1 MDERIPGDILM
12 GSEPWA
18 FFFFEVTNS
27 AGFAGGVLN
36 FQTFLLPSLDLIP
49 AQTQS
54 KQTHSSLK

>member
-1 MDERIPGDILM
+1 M

-18 FFFFEVTNS
+18 VFFFEVTNS

-36 FQTFLLPSLDLIP
+36 FQTFLLPLLDLIP